1 MQIKVSFSKATALFL
16 FLDTMIRIQRRARS
30 GHLGAWG
37 AFLSDNQVLA
47 WKFHQLDTNK
57 NRVIT
62 NAEYFIPTMR
72 RMLGKIKRGRKCS
85 RKLLSECDFDNNG
98 GLSLVEWSYCLRVGY
113 SRLMR

>member
-1 MQIKVSFSKATALFL
+1 MKVSGPSLIFDL

-30 GHLGAWG
+30 GNLGAWG

-47 WKFHQLDTNK
+47 WKFHQLDINK

-113 SRLMR
+113 SRLLR